1 MTTACPRAPR
11 GKKKNN
17 NNTLI
22 LAAKT
27 RRKIKA
33 TQATYEYTKFIYL
46 GVKRRRFKNSK
57 DSKIIRVKT
66 EADELFFF
74 LSNYLEN
81 VRAYKA
87 DTTYTVQKNMTSKD
101 FKRVYECK
109 QIANMEW
116 HILKHGLHWNM
127 D

>member
-81 VRAYKA
+81 VAAYKA

-101 FKRVYECK
+101 FKSLR
-109 QIANMEW
+109 M
-116 HILKHGLHWNM
+116 
-127 D
+127 